1 MLKQTLIILLCL
13 FTFLPSDKADKKGD
27 KSDLKTLQT
36 HILTPTIPELLKKA
50 LTTNT
55 LEFDNT
61 YQFDSVNQFLFFK
74 SGQILDCIDT
84 NAFTV
89 NCRSDTTYSIKL
101 YSLKDHNWQLV
112 DSMNNLE
119 AFPWRF
125 SLTLNDF
132 NFDGQID
139 IYIQV
144 SATNGWSLSRGHLL
158 LIDPRTKKLE
168 FHKETEDFANMIP
181 DQNTKTIFTEEWQ
194 GYNSDGNPQLTI
206 LTNKWVK
213 GRLKTISKRDT
224 TLK

>member
-1 MLKQTLIILLCL
+1 
-13 FTFLPSDKADKKGD
+13 
-27 KSDLKTLQT
+27 
-36 HILTPTIPELLKKA
+36 
-50 LTTNT
+50 
-55 LEFDNT
+55 
-61 YQFDSVNQFLFFK
+61 
-74 SGQILDCIDT
+74 
-84 NAFTV
+84 
-89 NCRSDTTYSIKL
+89 
-101 YSLKDHNWQLV
+101 
-112 DSMNNLE
+112 MNNLE

-144 SATNGWSLSRGHLL
+144 SATNGWSLSKGHLL